1 MKEHIFLRILD
12 KIKLLYTSMGVD
24 YEKMRLILKYKLT
37 MDSRRTSTLVNGNIN
52 EEKEKNYFLISLIM
66 YAFMGLFIGLITF
79 IPINKMYVYTIIFA
93 LFMFLVLTVFIA
105 DFSTVLLD
113 VRDSN
118 LIKITGVNNKTLNA
132 AKITHIVYYVLMI
145 SVALGWLAII
155 GAFVNGIAIGIL
167 FLLDII
173 IIDIFMIVITALVY
187 YFILKHFNGEKV
199 KDIINFVQII
209 LTSTM
214 VIGYQ
219 LIPRI
224 FEFTDLNISY
234 KEKLWNLLV
243 PPMWF
248 AAPIYALDQGQLTSI
263 ALSLLAFSIVI
274 PLIAIVTY
282 VKKSKQF
289 ENYLSK
295 LNANDGKE
303 NKKKKGLL
311 YKLGYIFCKNNE
323 EKAIYSFSSS
333 LIKNERDFKLKLY
346 PNLGFSLI
354 MPFLFMFII
363 NDSHNIGSFS
373 EWKNSISNSNS
384 YLYIYF
390 FILMFGNTLSLLQ
403 FSNDYKASWL
413 YISTPIKNKSIIYK
427 GCYKAVFIN
436 LLLPLFMVQSIAF
449 IWLFGLKVIPHL
461 IVILAF
467 ATLVIPVEH
476 FISNFKLPFSV
487 QANVVDSSQN
497 LIVFFISFFI
507 VGLGALI
514 HFLLSKNTFAI
525 IIYSLILIVLNL
537 VIWNKAIIVKD
548 KI

>member
-1 MKEHIFLRILD
+1 
-12 KIKLLYTSMGVD
+12 MGVD

-37 MDSRRTSTLVNGNIN
+37 MDSRRTSTLTTGNIN
-52 EEKEKNYFLISLIM
+52 EEKEKNYFIISLII
-66 YAFMGLFIGLITF
+66 YAFMGLFIGIITF
-79 IPINKMYVYTIIFA
+79 IPINKMYIYTMIFA
-93 LFMFLVLTVFIA
+93 LFMFLVLTVFIS

-132 AKITHIVYYVLMI
+132 AKITHIVYYVFMI
-145 SVALGWLAII
+145 SMALGWLAII
-155 GAFVNGIAIGIL
+155 GAFLNGIAIGIL
-167 FLLDII
+167 VLLDII

-187 YFILKHFNGEKV
+187 YFILKYFNGEKV

-219 LIPRI
+219 IIPRI

-248 AAPIYALDQGQLTSI
+248 AAPIYALDQGQLTTI
-263 ALSLLAFSIVI
+263 SLLLVVFSIVI
-274 PLIAIVTY
+274 PLIAIITY
-282 VKKSKQF
+282 IKKSKQF

-311 YKLGYIFCKNNE
+311 YKLGYVFCKSNE
-323 EKAIYSFSSS
+323 EKAIYSFGRS

-354 MPFLFMFII
+354 LPFLFMFIF
-363 NDSHNIGSFS
+363 NNNHNIGSFS
-373 EWKNSISNSNS
+373 EWKNNMANSNS

-390 FILMFGNTLSLLQ
+390 FILMFGNTLSVLQ
-403 FSNDYKASWL
+403 FSNNYKASWL
-413 YISTPIKNKSIIYK
+413 YIITPIKNKSIIYK

-436 LLLPLFMVQSIAF
+436 LLLPIFIIQSIAF
-449 IWLFGLKVIPHL
+449 ILLFGLKVIPHL

-467 ATLVIPVEH
+467 ATLVIPIQH

-487 QANVVDSSQN
+487 KANVVDSSQN
-497 LIVFFISFFI
+497 LIVLFISFCI
-507 VGLGALI
+507 VGLGALV
-514 HFLLSKNTFAI
+514 HFLLSKNIFSI
-525 IIYSLILIVLNL
+525 LIYILILIILNL
-537 VIWNKAIIVKD
+537 VIWNKAIVVKN
-548 KI
+548 KM